1 MPLLLVRHAVAL
13 RRHDWSKPDHL
24 RPLTPKGYAQAESL
38 VELLWPHGVTRILSS
53 PFVRCVETVEPL
65 ALRLGLPVEAMD
77 DLAEG
82 TGTLA
87 FVRLSE
93 AIEND
98 STVVVCSHGDVIPDL
113 LEVLLA
119 REAIGAE
126 GLRCAKGSTW
136 VVEGNG
142 ASATYLPPPDVT

>member
-13 RRHDWSKPDHL
+13 RRHDWSKPDHR

-38 VELLWPHGVTRILSS
+38 VELLRPHGVTRILSS

-65 ALRLGLPVEAMD
+65 ALRLGLPLEPRD

-82 TGTLA
+82 AGTLA
-87 FVRLSE
+87 AARLSE
-93 AIEND
+93 AVEEGA
-98 STVVVCSHGDVIPDL
+98 TVVVCSHGDVIPAL
-113 LEVLLA
+113 LEILLA
-119 REAIGAE
+119 SEAIGAD

-136 VVEGNG
+136 VIERHA
-142 ASATYLPPPDVT
+142 ASATYLPPPDGP

>member
-13 RRHDWSKPDHL
+13 RRSAWSKPDRL

-38 VELLWPHGVTRILSS
+38 VELLRPHGVTRILSS

-65 ALRLGLPVEAMD
+65 ALRLGLPVEARD

-82 TGTLA
+82 TGALA
-87 FVRLSE
+87 AVRLSE
-93 AIEND
+93 AVED
-98 STVVVCSHGDVIPDL
+98 HSTVVVCSHGDVIPSL
-113 LEVLLA
+113 LEALLA
-119 REAIGAE
+119 RETIGAE

-136 VVEGNG
+136 VVERNG
-142 ASATYLPPPDVT
+142 ASATYMPPPDVT